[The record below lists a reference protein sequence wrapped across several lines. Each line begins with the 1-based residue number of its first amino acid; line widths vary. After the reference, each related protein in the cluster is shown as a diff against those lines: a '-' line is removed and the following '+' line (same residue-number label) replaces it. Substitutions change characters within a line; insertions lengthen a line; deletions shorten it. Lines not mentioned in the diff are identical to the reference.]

1 MEYGLGM
8 VLSGGGSRGLAHVGV
23 LAALAE
29 EGIEPDCLSATSA
42 GAIVAALYAA
52 GFSPAEMLEFFETKH
67 PFRVS
72 KLALRKPGLFDTD
85 KVVADFLEYFPEDS
99 FAALRKKVFMTAT
112 DIVDGRLEVFASGR
126 LIPAILASSSA
137 PLVFAPTE
145 IDGRWFSDGGVIDNF
160 PVDPLFGLCARIIGV
175 YASPLRRR
183 HRSELRSTLAI
194 SMRALE
200 VGMYYRS
207 RDKFHQCDLLICPEE
222 LARYGNFDTRHYADI
237 LEIGYRAAREKM
249 PEILGLLERT
259 RA

>member
-23 LAALAE
+23 LKALGE
-29 EGIEPDCLSATSA
+29 EGVEPECLSATSS

-52 GFSPAEMLEFFETKH
+52 GYSPEEMLEFFETKH

-72 KLALRKPGLFDTD
+72 RLALGKPGLFDTD
-85 KVVADFLEYFPEDS
+85 KVVADFLEYFPDDS
-99 FAALRKKVFMTAT
+99 FEALGKKVFMTAT
-112 DIVDGRLEVFASGR
+112 DIGHGRLEIFASGR
-126 LIPAILASSSA
+126 LIPAVLASSSA
-137 PLVFAPTE
+137 PLVFTPTE
-145 IDGRWFSDGGVIDNF
+145 IDGRLFSDGGVIDNF
-160 PVDPLFGLCARIIGV
+160 PVDPLFGLCSTILGV

-183 HRSELRSTLAI
+183 DISELKSTLAV

-222 LARYGNFDTRHYADI
+222 LSRFGNFETRHYAEI
-237 LEIGYRAAREKM
+237 MEIGYRAARARM
-249 PEILGLLERT
+249 GEILGLLA